1 MNNTTTLIDYITTH
15 CNESMN
21 RAVSAERFPLWKR
34 ICPEFTDLDF
44 TYLGILRCIDSVDS
58 GRHFLQVSEE
68 IHGEICP
75 HSTYFKSLKSPRRTL
90 MLEALEKQ
98 SYLIHCEYLAS
109 KGVDYLENFPELEDY
124 TVIAADG
131 HFVDHACHTPK
142 GDKGK
147 VSAAGFIYAMNLQ
160 NGLLSPLCVITNGT
174 KRNHE
179 IPILRRY
186 IEQQNREKSQ
196 SENTLYVY
204 DKAVTDYNWW
214 DKQKQHNNYM
224 ISVLKE
230 NSVATFIESIPFDQN
245 SSINVGVEKYSVYEN
260 NGVKFSLVNYRDPE
274 TGKYHHF
281 ISTLPESIN
290 PGTIA
295 MLYFKRWTIEKAFNN
310 SKSNLKEKKAWS
322 SNSHSL
328 KNQMRLT
335 AMTYN
340 LMRVF
345 EEISKRHTPEL
356 THPSDQKYTKDLEQR
371 EVNARKKG
379 GFVNPLFFHAR
390 IVRISSYTIRAVQ
403 NAIITGKSL
412 ASLMLALV
420 NYLVPKVS
428 PIGER

>member
-1 MNNTTTLIDYITTH
+1 
-15 CNESMN
+15 
-21 RAVSAERFPLWKR
+21 
-34 ICPEFTDLDF
+34 
-44 TYLGILRCIDSVDS
+44 
-58 GRHFLQVSEE
+58 
-68 IHGEICP
+68 
-75 HSTYFKSLKSPRRTL
+75 
-90 MLEALEKQ
+90 
-98 SYLIHCEYLAS
+98 
-109 KGVDYLENFPELEDY
+109 
-124 TVIAADG
+124 
-131 HFVDHACHTPK
+131 
-142 GDKGK
+142 
-147 VSAAGFIYAMNLQ
+147 
-160 NGLLSPLCVITNGT
+160 
-174 KRNHE
+174 
-179 IPILRRY
+179 
-186 IEQQNREKSQ
+186 
-196 SENTLYVY
+196 
-204 DKAVTDYNWW
+204 
-214 DKQKQHNNYM
+214 M

-230 NSVATFIESIPFDQN
+230 NSVATFVESISFDQ
-245 SSINVGVEKYSVYEN
+245 SSPINKGVEKYSIYEN
-260 NGVKFSLVNYRDPE
+260 NGVKFSLVHYRDPE

-371 EVNARKKG
+371 EVNAR
-379 GFVNPLFFHAR
+379 

-420 NYLVPKVS
+420 NHLVPKVS

>member
-1 MNNTTTLIDYITTH
+1 MIDTTTLIDYIRTH

-34 ICPEFTDLDF
+34 ACPEFTDIDF
-44 TYLGILRCIDSVDS
+44 TYLGLLRCIDSVDS

-68 IHGEICP
+68 IHGEIRP
-75 HSTYFKSLKSPRRTL
+75 HSTYFNSLKSPRRSD
-90 MLEALEKQ
+90 MLKALEKQ
-98 SYLIHCEYLAS
+98 SYLIHCEHLVSKGIDYLA
-109 KGVDYLENFPELEDY
+109 NFPELADY
-124 TVIAADG
+124 TVMAADG

-147 VSAAGFIYAMNLQ
+147 VSAAGFIYAMNLR
-160 NGLLSPLCVITNGT
+160 NGLLTPLCVITNGT

-186 IEQQNREKSQ
+186 IEQLNREKAK
-196 SENTLYVY
+196 SEKRLYVY

-214 DKQKQHNNYM
+214 DKQKQHQNYM

-230 NSVATFIESIPFDQN
+230 NSVATFVESIPFDQS
-245 SSINVGVEKYSVYEN
+245 SSINKGVEKYSIYEN
-260 NGVKFSLVNYRDPE
+260 KGVKFSLVHYRDPE
-274 TGKYHHF
+274 TGKYHQF

-295 MLYFKRWTIEKAFNN
+295 MLYYKRWTIEKAFNN
-310 SKSNLKEKKAWS
+310 SKSNLKERKAWS
-322 SNSHSL
+322 SNINSL

-345 EEISKRHTPEL
+345 EEISKINTPEL
-356 THPSDQKYTKDLEQR
+356 IHPSDQKYTKALEKR
-371 EVNARKKG
+371 EVEARKKG

-390 IVRISSYTIRAVQ
+390 IVRICSYTIRAIQ

-412 ASLMLALV
+412 TSLMLALV
-420 NYLVPKVS
+420 NHLVPKVS